1 MRVALNR
8 STLAGLA
15 LAAIVGVALPGSARA
30 QVFNFGTMNGT
41 GNLGTTEVF
50 TLAGYGS
57 VTATASN
64 GYVLWAKNDGTGETG
79 LGICPYTTSSSYC
92 SSNSDKEIGNS
103 AGYITLDFTGLDAG
117 VVPISFELAS
127 VQSSPSPGDAYSYK
141 VGGTCGSL
149 GAGGSGTGP
158 NDGEPYVFGS
168 LASTDRCLEF
178 DPVLGTQK
186 VKVCTKHYH
195 NGGCKE
201 YGYEDQPAYNN
212 GDYLVQSLTVDNSGN
227 PTEVP
232 EPGTM
237 ALLATGLVGLAG
249 AAKRRRR
256 S

>member
-15 LAAIVGVALPGSARA
+15 LAAVVGIALPGSARA

-41 GNLGTTEVF
+41 GNLGTSETF
-50 TLAGYGS
+50 TLTGWGS
-57 VTATASN
+57 VTITAST
-64 GYVLWAKNDGTGETG
+64 GYDLWAKNGGPGETG
-79 LGICPYTTSSSYC
+79 IGVCATTTNKTTCY
-92 SSNSDKEIGNS
+92 SNSDDEIGNNK
-103 AGYITLDFTGLDAG
+103 GFITVDFTGLDAG
-117 VVPISFELAS
+117 VIPVSFELSS
-127 VQSSPSPGDAYSYK
+127 VQTSPSPGDAYSYK

-158 NDGEPYVFGS
+158 NDGEPYVFGA
-168 LASTDRCLEF
+168 LASTDGCLEF
-178 DPVLGTQK
+178 DPVASSYQYCTHYTWVNYQK
-186 VKVCTKHYH
+186 VCDTYGTKY
-195 NGGCKE
+195 K
-201 YGYEDQPAYNN
+201 YDN
-212 GDYLVQSLTVDNSGN
+212 GDYLLQSLTVEQGGSP

>member
-15 LAAIVGVALPGSARA
+15 FAAVVGIALPGSARA
-30 QVFNFGTMNGT
+30 QVFNFGTLNGT
-41 GNLGTTEVF
+41 GNLGTSEVF
-50 TLAGYGS
+50 TLTGWGS
-57 VTATASN
+57 VTVTASN
-64 GYVLWAKNDGTGETG
+64 GYDLWAKNDGPGES
-79 LGICPYTTSSSYC
+79 GIGVCPAQKLYKTSCYG
-92 SSNSDKEIGNS
+92 NSDAEIGNGK
-103 AGYITLDFTGLDAG
+103 GYITVDFTGLDAG

-127 VQSSPSPGDAYSYK
+127 VQSSPPPGDAYSYQ

-168 LASTDRCLEF
+168 LASTDGCLEF
-178 DPVLGTQK
+178 DPVATVSYKCFYGTYPNCYLNK
-186 VKVCTKHYH
+186 YEIKTKY
-195 NGGCKE
+195 
-201 YGYEDQPAYNN
+201 DN
-212 GDYLVQSLTVDNSGN
+212 GDYLLQSLTVEQGGSP

-232 EPGTM
+232 EPGSM